1 MKTFLTAI
9 MVIAIVTG
17 LVVGFGGFNLTTP
30 GGAHI
35 SLESDYAEVEQAR
48 LAAETERTRIAAV
61 TAVTIA
67 QEQEQTARLV
77 WPVTAVAL
85 AVAAIG
91 VAWSRRPHRPQL
103 APPPILITYVTE
115 QQRLGHNVTA
125 EEIAGEWVVA
135 DHDQSLLFPVDA
147 VVKRLE
153 AGGWQDSR

>member
-1 MKTFLTAI
+1 MKTFFTAI
-9 MVIAIVTG
+9 MVIVIVTG

-67 QEQEQTARLV
+67 QEQGQTVRIV
-77 WPVTAVAL
+77 WPVTVVAL

-91 VAWSRRPHRPQL
+91 VAWTRRPHRPQL
-103 APPPILITYVTE
+103 APPPILITYVE
-115 QQRLGHNVTA
+115 RQRQLGFDVTV
-125 EEIAGEWVVA
+125 EEIDGEWVAA
-135 DHDQSLLFPVDA
+135 DHDRQLLLPAGSVPQSFG
-147 VVKRLE
+147 R
-153 AGGWQDSR
+153 S